1 MRDKFKRNKEIANK
15 LASTEERKL
24 YNTYKTSGDNEIY
37 WGIIKQ
43 VSSSGVPDYKGAN
56 NLGKILESV
65 RSDIIKMQDT
75 EKWVMCQDL

>member
-1 MRDKFKRNKEIANK
+1 VRDKFKRNKEIANK